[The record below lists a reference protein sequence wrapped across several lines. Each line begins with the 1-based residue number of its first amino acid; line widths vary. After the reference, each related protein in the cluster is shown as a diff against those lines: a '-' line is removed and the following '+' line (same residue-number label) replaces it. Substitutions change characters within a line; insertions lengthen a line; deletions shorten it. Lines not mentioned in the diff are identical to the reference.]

1 MINTKERTTQYF
13 ICFIDHESQ
22 YLNIPKHDSYQY
34 AIEKLGRPIEY

>member
-13 ICFIDHESQ
+13 IDHENQ